1 MCIEYILLPIFL
13 IISIICIIISYKG
26 SKKWKIIEE
35 AKNEELKDIFK
46 ERWDKEEK
54 EFNLKKQKLDTA
66 ING

>member
-46 ERWDKEEK
+46 RKVGQRRK
-54 EFNLKKQKLDTA
+54 RIQF
-66 ING
+66 